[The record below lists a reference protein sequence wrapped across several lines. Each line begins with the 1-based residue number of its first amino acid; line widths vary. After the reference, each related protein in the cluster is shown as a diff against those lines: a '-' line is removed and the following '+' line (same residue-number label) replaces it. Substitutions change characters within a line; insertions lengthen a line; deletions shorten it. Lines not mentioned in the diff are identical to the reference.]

1 VGEPGHDRRHEAGVE
16 LVAEGPMMFS
26 VMRVSA
32 SGAMALALMLYFA
45 PSTARTRV
53 KPTRPIFAAP

>member
-1 VGEPGHDRRHEAGVE
+1 
-16 LVAEGPMMFS
+16 MMSS

-32 SGAMALALMLYFA
+32 SGAMALALMLYLA
-45 PSTARTRV
+45 PSTASTLV